1 MGSVDMDRLM
11 KSILIR
17 GEQLSNIEG
26 AIETARLLQSTAA
39 LLNYLGD
46 ERSWGF
52 LRDEL
57 SALRDYGDILL
68 SCFGK
73 RVQIA
78 CLLSEDMFIRRRVL
92 LDALLEICT
101 PDRILMNESSKNID
115 IKITAE
121 NGAQEGNL
129 LKLHLCF
136 EGEADSAQ
144 FTRLCPC

>member
-11 KSILIR
+11 KAILIR
-17 GEQLSNIEG
+17 GEQLANIEG
-26 AIETARLLQSTAA
+26 AIETAKLLQSTAA

-57 SALRDYGDILL
+57 CALQDYGDILL

-73 RVQIA
+73 RVRLE
-78 CLLSEDMFIRRRVL
+78 CSLSEDLFIRRRVL
-92 LDALLEICT
+92 LSALLEVCT

-115 IKITAE
+115 IKITAQS
-121 NGAQEGNL
+121 GDQEGNL
-129 LKLHLCF
+129 LKLQLSF
-136 EGEADSAQ
+136 EGDADDAQ
-144 FTRLCPC
+144 LSRSCLC